1 MAGVCGG
8 SARVGALLG
17 EGAYCTVIDVAA
29 GRTAPWLLRSED
41 VSDGG
46 RGGRIVNIRLE
57 AEPRSDFGKG
67 AARKLRRSG
76 RIPVVVYGSGTELVH
91 LSLPGHELEQALRK
105 PKVTLEIVQ
114 GSATTLAK
122 PRDVQRDPVRRTIEH
137 VDLII
142 VTAAEAR
149 ERAAEAEVLVAE
161 AAAAAEAAA
170 SAPAPK
176 GAADEVAVEV
186 EEAGDAAG
194 VSAESAGDES

>member
-1 MAGVCGG
+1 
-8 SARVGALLG
+8 
-17 EGAYCTVIDVAA
+17 
-29 GRTAPWLLRSED
+29 
-41 VSDGG
+41 
-46 RGGRIVNIRLE
+46 VNIRLE

-67 AARKLRRSG
+67 AARRLRRAG
-76 RIPVVVYGSGTELVH
+76 RIPVVVYGNGTELLH

-114 GSATTLAK
+114 GSTATLTK

-142 VTAAEAR
+142 VTASEAR

-176 GAADEVAVEV
+176 GPAEGEAPAASGESEG
-186 EEAGDAAG
+186 AGSDAD
-194 VSAESAGDES
+194 SSDDES

>member
-1 MAGVCGG
+1 
-8 SARVGALLG
+8 
-17 EGAYCTVIDVAA
+17 VIDVAA
-29 GRTAPWLLRSED
+29 GRTTPWLLRSED
-41 VSDGG
+41 VSDSG
-46 RGGRIVNIRLE
+46 RGGHIVNIRLE

-67 AARKLRRSG
+67 AARRLRRSG
-76 RIPVVVYGSGTELVH
+76 RIPVVLYGSGTELVH
-91 LSLPGHELEQALRK
+91 LSLPGHDLEQALRK

-114 GSATTLAK
+114 GSATTLTK
-122 PRDVQRDPVRRTIEH
+122 PRDIQRDPVRRTIEH

-176 GAADEVAVEV
+176 GPAEDEAPS
-186 EEAGDAAG
+186 A
-194 VSAESAGDES
+194 SAEGESGAEGGGDSSGDES

>member
-1 MAGVCGG
+1 M
-8 SARVGALLG
+8 
-17 EGAYCTVIDVAA
+17 
-29 GRTAPWLLRSED
+29 
-41 VSDGG
+41 
-46 RGGRIVNIRLE
+46 NIRLE

-76 RIPVVVYGSGTELVH
+76 RIPVVLYGSGTELVH
-91 LSLPGHELEQALRK
+91 LSLPGHDLEQALRK

-122 PRDVQRDPVRRTIEH
+122 PRDVQRDPVKRTIEH

-176 GAADEVAVEV
+176 GPAEESEAAS
-186 EEAGDAAG
+186 GG
-194 VSAESAGDES
+194 ESGEGASDSSGEGSGEGSGDES

>member
-1 MAGVCGG
+1 M
-8 SARVGALLG
+8 
-17 EGAYCTVIDVAA
+17 
-29 GRTAPWLLRSED
+29 
-41 VSDGG
+41 
-46 RGGRIVNIRLE
+46 NIRLE
-57 AEPRSDFGKG
+57 AEPRADFGKG

-76 RIPVVVYGSGTELVH
+76 RIPVVLYGSGTELVH
-91 LSLPGHELEQALRK
+91 LSLPGHDLEQALRK

-122 PRDVQRDPVRRTIEH
+122 PRDVQRDPVKRTIEH

-170 SAPAPK
+170 SAPLPK
-176 GAADEVAVEV
+176 GPADEPAPASDSESG
-186 EEAGDAAG
+186 ESSGGESGD
-194 VSAESAGDES
+194 SASDES

>member
-1 MAGVCGG
+1 M
-8 SARVGALLG
+8 
-17 EGAYCTVIDVAA
+17 
-29 GRTAPWLLRSED
+29 
-41 VSDGG
+41 
-46 RGGRIVNIRLE
+46 NIRLE

-67 AARKLRRSG
+67 AARRLRRSG

-114 GSATTLAK
+114 GSSTTLTK

-142 VTAAEAR
+142 VSAAEAR
-149 ERAAEAEVLVAE
+149 DRAAEAEVLVAE

-170 SAPAPK
+170 TASAPK
-176 GAADEVAVEV
+176 GPSEGAEGAAEAAASSDA
-186 EEAGDAAG
+186 AGDAAG
-194 VSAESAGDES
+194 ESTGDES

>member
-1 MAGVCGG
+1 M
-8 SARVGALLG
+8 
-17 EGAYCTVIDVAA
+17 
-29 GRTAPWLLRSED
+29 
-41 VSDGG
+41 
-46 RGGRIVNIRLE
+46 NIRLE

-76 RIPVVVYGSGTELVH
+76 RIPVVLYGSGTELVH
-91 LSLPGHELEQALRK
+91 LSLPGHDLEQALRK

-122 PRDVQRDPVRRTIEH
+122 PRDVQRDPVKRTIEH

-176 GAADEVAVEV
+176 GPAEESEAAS
-186 EEAGDAAG
+186 GG
-194 VSAESAGDES
+194 ESGEGASDSSSEGSGEGSGDES

>member
-1 MAGVCGG
+1 M
-8 SARVGALLG
+8 
-17 EGAYCTVIDVAA
+17 
-29 GRTAPWLLRSED
+29 
-41 VSDGG
+41 
-46 RGGRIVNIRLE
+46 NIRLE

-114 GSATTLAK
+114 GSATTLTK
-122 PRDVQRDPVRRTIEH
+122 PRDIQRDPVRRTIEH

-170 SAPAPK
+170 TASAPK
-176 GAADEVAVEV
+176 GPAEDVEVAAVV
-186 EEAGDAAG
+186 EESGDAGDG
-194 VSAESAGDES
+194 DSAESAGDES

>member
-1 MAGVCGG
+1 M
-8 SARVGALLG
+8 
-17 EGAYCTVIDVAA
+17 
-29 GRTAPWLLRSED
+29 
-41 VSDGG
+41 
-46 RGGRIVNIRLE
+46 NIRLE

-76 RIPVVVYGSGTELVH
+76 RIPVVLYGSGTELVH

-114 GSATTLAK
+114 GSATTLTK

-137 VDLII
+137 VDLVI
-142 VTAAEAR
+142 VSASEAR

-170 SAPAPK
+170 SAPLPK
-176 GAADEVAVEV
+176 GPSDEPEASGSGDGSSDASAD
-186 EEAGDAAG
+186 
-194 VSAESAGDES
+194 SAGDES

>member
-1 MAGVCGG
+1 
-8 SARVGALLG
+8 
-17 EGAYCTVIDVAA
+17 VIDVAA

-46 RGGRIVNIRLE
+46 RGGPIVNIRLE

-76 RIPVVVYGSGTELVH
+76 RIPVVLYGSDAELVH

-114 GSATTLAK
+114 GSATTLTK
-122 PRDVQRDPVRRTIEH
+122 PRDVQRDPVKRTIEH

-142 VTAAEAR
+142 VSAAEAR

-170 SAPAPK
+170 SAPVPK
-176 GAADEVAVEV
+176 GPAEDAEAVAVI
-186 EEAGDAAG
+186 EETGDAVDG
-194 VSAESAGDES
+194 DSTEPAGDES